1 MFGVFAIRDKSRK
14 LRSTKRERGKKK
26 RKESLPLSHMI
37 ITSLIIFI
45 MATLIIVRCQFAAY
59 FLYSIIITGWVY
71 PVVSHW
77 AWYCIV
83 TNTTINRYF

>member
-1 MFGVFAIRDKSRK
+1 MK
-14 LRSTKRERGKKK
+14 LS
-26 RKESLPLSHMI
+26 SHCDGI
-37 ITSLIIFI
+37 G
-45 MATLIIVRCQFAAY
+45 RCQFAAY

-77 AWYCIV
+77 AWYYIV